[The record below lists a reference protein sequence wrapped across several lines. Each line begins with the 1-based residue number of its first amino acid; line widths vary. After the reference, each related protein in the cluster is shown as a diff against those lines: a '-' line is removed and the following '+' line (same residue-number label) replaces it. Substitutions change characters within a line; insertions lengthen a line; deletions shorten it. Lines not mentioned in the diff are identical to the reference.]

1 VAQVFLVRHAQA
13 SFFGPDYDELSAL
26 GHQQAQALGRY
37 WAGAGFQVDRIYV
50 GPRRRH
56 CATCEV
62 VLGEVRARGA
72 RWPDPEPLDLL
83 DEHEGIKAV
92 KRMLGHGDGPG
103 ILASAVAGSDREE
116 SRRRF
121 FQAYARSL
129 AEWAAGRVELPGI
142 ETWREFQLR
151 AARALEVLC
160 GGAGR
165 SLAFTSGGLVSA
177 ALGALLGLDSE
188 RVIDLSLVLRNTA
201 ITELSQSGA
210 RRRLISFNAIPHLAD
225 PEAVTAV

>member
-1 VAQVFLVRHAQA
+1 MAQVVLVRHAQA
-13 SFFGPDYDELSAL
+13 SFFAPNYDELSAL
-26 GHQQAQALGRY
+26 GRQQAQALGQY
-37 WAGAGFQVDRIYV
+37 WANAGFQVDRIYV
-50 GPRRRH
+50 GPRQRH
-56 CATCEV
+56 RATCEV
-62 VLGEVRARGA
+62 VLAAMRASGA
-72 RWPDPEPLDLL
+72 RWPDPEPLELL

-103 ILASAVAGSDREE
+103 ILASAGSDREE

-129 AEWAAGRVELPGI
+129 GEWAAGRFELPGI
-142 ETWREFQLR
+142 ETWREFQAR

-160 GGAGR
+160 GGSGR

-177 ALGALLGLDSE
+177 ALGALLGLDAE